1 MPDYP
6 SPRMTLCLAI
16 DLKKSTAAGL
26 KLSTKLLDRFNL
38 ALVRQVTPH
47 LTAVGLTKA
56 VIKFTGDGWL
66 IITDNTD
73 DAAPICCLAIIMAC
87 RFQEEISEE
96 TGLPLDGVPAL
107 RLSVC
112 WGRALP
118 VELPNGQR
126 DFVGDSVRHAV
137 RACQLCDDNE
147 ILIDDTVL
155 RWIDHDF
162 VCTPLMFDE
171 RLARHPEAKME
182 QPLALHTLE
191 ELKLESAAEG
201 DAPEYFVNT
210 LTIIGRRLEAE
221 ALAYRVSDALQNE
234 AEKSSADIEE
244 LTERYNRLF
253 ASNLDYET
261 VSRILRDMRDSGL
274 QPDVETYNSLIVKAR
289 DSETRSRWLMRMK
302 QEGISPDVKTFTILI
317 RHAEDEPAV
326 QRWLARMRRAGV
338 APDVILLNAL
348 IDQAKTYPVAL
359 QYLRRL
365 QEMGVTPNASSYDL
379 LIEKSDDVA
388 SGRIWIEAMFG
399 EGIRPSVVTFRSLF
413 RKDLSTISAEELLS
427 WFLEL
432 PYHPSEAMWQ
442 AIAEYR
448 RRGRIDDALRLCLDY
463 PNTQAAQKI
472 FRAYPEQALTYFRHV
487 DEAIANHP
495 NAAYAIGMAL
505 QTLGRADEALPYLYR
520 AYELAFSGPRR
531 EELSRFLTQAATGRA
546 LTEKE
551 HSPISPKR
559 LIVQRSGEPDES
571 AIIKN

>member
-26 KLSTKLLDRFNL
+26 KLTTKQLDRFNL

-47 LTAVGLTKA
+47 LMAVGLEDA

-66 IITDNTD
+66 IISDNTD

-87 RFQEEISEE
+87 QFQEEISAE
-96 TGLPLDGVPAL
+96 TGLERESLPAL

-137 RACQLCDDNE
+137 RACQLCYDNE

-162 VCTPLMFDE
+162 VSAPLPFE
-171 RLARHPEAKME
+171 SRLAEFPEARME
-182 QPLALHTLE
+182 QPLALHTLQ

-210 LTIIGRRLEAE
+210 LTIIGRQLEAE
-221 ALAYRVSDALQNE
+221 ALAYRVATSLQNE
-234 AEKSSADIEE
+234 AGGINADQED
-244 LTERYNRLF
+244 LTERFNRLL

-261 VSRILRDMRDSGL
+261 VNRLLRDMRDAGL
-274 QPDVETYNSLIVKAR
+274 QPDVETYNSLISKAR
-289 DSETRSRWLMRMK
+289 DSETRQRWLLRMK
-302 QEGISPDVKTFTILI
+302 QESIAPDVKTFTILI
-317 RHAEDEPAV
+317 QHSEDERAA
-326 QRWLARMRRAGV
+326 QRWLARMRRAEV
-338 APDVILLNAL
+338 APDAILLNTL
-348 IDQAKTYPVAL
+348 IDRAATYPAAL
-359 QYLRRL
+359 QYLRQMQDR
-365 QEMGVTPNASSYDL
+365 GVTPNANTYDL
-379 LIEKSDDVA
+379 LIEKADDVA
-388 SGRIWIEAMFG
+388 SGRIWIEAMFA

-413 RKDLSTISAEELLS
+413 RKDISTISADELLS
-427 WFLEL
+427 WFLAL
-432 PYHPSEAMWQ
+432 PYRPVEAMWQ

-472 FRAYPEQALTYFRHV
+472 FRSFPEPALTYFRRIY
-487 DEAIANHP
+487 DAASDHP

-505 QTLGRADEALPYLYR
+505 HTLGNAEEALPYLHR
-520 AYELAFSGPRR
+520 AYELASPGTRR
-531 EELSRFLTQAATGRA
+531 EELSRFLTQTAANRVPPLQEKA
-546 LTEKE
+546 L
-551 HSPISPKR
+551 
-559 LIVQRSGEPDES
+559 
-571 AIIKN
+571 